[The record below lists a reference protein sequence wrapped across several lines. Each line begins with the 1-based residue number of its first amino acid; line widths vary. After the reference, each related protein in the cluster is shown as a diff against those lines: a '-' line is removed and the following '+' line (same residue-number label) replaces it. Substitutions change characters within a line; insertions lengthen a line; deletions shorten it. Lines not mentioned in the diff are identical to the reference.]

1 MDQNTTTAPA
11 SSLIQT
17 NRITKDVA
25 RSRLPQSLDW
35 RLQLFSLRTTKVNL
49 LPWAARQL
57 DIGRETRG
65 QVRDLA
71 AIIREKKKSPYW
83 TGICAMWMPLS
94 RRSRRCFADLDRTNQ
109 IPRVN
114 IVRGTKDAT

>member
-71 AIIREKKKSPYW
+71 AIIRERKKK
-83 TGICAMWMPLS
+83 PL
-94 RRSRRCFADLDRTNQ
+94 LDWDMRH
-109 IPRVN
+109 V
-114 IVRGTKDAT
+114 DAFIATLTALLR